1 MIKIKKIGI
10 AVSTFTEEKTDPKR
24 YELIEEC
31 LNTLASTTSNID
43 GIEIVKYIIVDGS
56 IPNRHSNLLDQYSK
70 SFTII
75 HRQENGGV
83 SKTKNTSIRTLLE
96 DNIDVGILVDDDV
109 WFGKGWVEAYCE
121 LIEKMQLH
129 HVVWSNEKHL
139 YPNEPEKRK
148 ACRIGSF
155 QKNGLN
161 LFRHIASAGIFMT
174 FTPHIIE
181 KVGYFKVLPGKFGAE
196 HLHFTRRIFKA
207 KLITQPIDLE
217 GSYRFIRH
225 LGYPEGVDEIT
236 SEIMTRSLSAET
248 MKKELI
254 NHGLSRVDL
263 DKYYPCIE

>member
-56 IPNRHSNLLDQYSK
+56 IPNIHSNLLNQYSN
-70 SFTII
+70 SFTIV

-96 DNIDVGILVDDDV
+96 DNIDVGIL
-109 WFGKGWVEAYCE
+109 E
-121 LIEKMQLH
+121 
-129 HVVWSNEKHL
+129 HL
-139 YPNEPEKRK
+139 YQNEPAKRK
-148 ACRIGSF
+148 AYNIGAF

-174 FTPHIIE
+174 FTPHVIE
-181 KVGYFKVLPGKFGAE
+181 KIGYFKVLPGKFGAE
-196 HLHFTRRIFKA
+196 HLQFTGRVHKA
-207 KLITQPIDLE
+207 KLMTYPIDLE
-217 GSYRFIRH
+217 GSDRFIRH
-225 LGYPEGVDEIT
+225 LGYPEGVDVIT
-236 SEIMTRSLSAET
+236 SEVMTRSLGAET